1 MEKKLELILRNTEE
15 VLTEKDLKALLQS
28 GTKLRHYIGFEISG
42 KVHLG
47 GLLLMG
53 KIADFLEAGMDCTVF
68 LADWHSFIND
78 KLGGDWQVIK
88 KVALGYFKEALIAA
102 LKCFSV
108 SPERV
113 HFVLGS
119 ELYEGPVQW
128 ENLMEVSKHTT
139 LARVKRSVDIAGRQA
154 REGIDFAKLIYPPL
168 QVADI
173 FTLGVNVAHA
183 GMDQRKAHVIARR
196 VALNLKLHPLKDN
209 KGKKIKPV
217 AIHTPLLQGLQ
228 KPAVWPLDKLD
239 VETKTALKMSKSN
252 PRSAIWVHDSPEVI
266 KEKISRAFCP
276 PDNIEFNPIINWV
289 KHLVFWGS
297 NEGEFLVKRAK
308 KFGGNKTYYRFDELV
323 NDYQEGAL
331 HPQDLKNALAEWLIA
346 KLAPARKHF
355 QKPKIKEALQFL
367 EKYA

>member
-1 MEKKLELILRNTEE
+1 
-15 VLTEKDLKALLQS
+15 
-28 GTKLRHYIGFEISG
+28 
-42 KVHLG
+42 
-47 GLLLMG
+47 
-53 KIADFLEAGMDCTVF
+53 MDCTVF

-228 KPAVWPLDKLD
+228 KPAVWPLNKLD

-266 KEKISRAFCP
+266 KERL
-276 PDNIEFNPIINWV
+276 IIVLMN
-289 KHLVFWGS
+289 
-297 NEGEFLVKRAK
+297 
-308 KFGGNKTYYRFDELV
+308 
-323 NDYQEGAL
+323 
-331 HPQDLKNALAEWLIA
+331 
-346 KLAPARKHF
+346 
-355 QKPKIKEALQFL
+355 
-367 EKYA
+367 